1 MEGDKKKGR
10 GEGSVIQIPVK
21 IKVEPTATE
30 DVLMGV
36 DSLPATVAAGG
47 NQTAT
52 SSSSAAAAADWK
64 PTKRKSQSNRIL

>member
-52 SSSSAAAAADWK
+52 SSSSAAAADGK